1 MNRIVVKL
9 SRKGG
14 FVKWVE
20 ATLAW
25 EVESVEHLWWR
36 WIMEHTFAWLSTWR
50 RLAKDYEVLPSS
62 VQDPNTTLLV
72 SPRTEG

>member
-20 ATLAW
+20 ATLDW
-25 EVESVEHLWWR
+25 EVESVENLWWR
-36 WIMEHTFAWLSTWR
+36 WIIEHTFAWLST
-50 RLAKDYEVLPSS
+50 
-62 VQDPNTTLLV
+62 
-72 SPRTEG
+72 

>member
-62 VQDPNTTLLV
+62 GQDPK
-72 SPRTEG
+72 